1 MGILK
6 NYFDGIYCI
15 TSKTDSKR
23 KKNFIKQVK
32 ELGLY
37 DDITFYYFED
47 TNTYSIPRNK
57 ITKLLKH
64 PLLKRSLSCAIS
76 HYNCVKDAQKNG
88 YNNVLIFEDDVY
100 FPKDINTIV
109 KILDNMPKDYG
120 LIRFS
125 WPFSLC
131 ENFEYSLI
139 ERNECCAAAYALS
152 KDAIDDYVNHQQ
164 NVQLEV
170 ADHFF
175 LILDKEKY
183 KCYYSNTWL
192 AFPFDDTHE
201 LERYIADLA
210 RTYPTDK
217 VKEIQ
222 RNMYYETSERL
233 RSSIWSR
240 NF

>member
-1 MGILK
+1 MGVLK
-6 NYFDGIYCI
+6 KYFDGIYCI
-15 TSKTDSKR
+15 TSKTNSKR
-23 KKNFIKQVK
+23 KQNFIKQVK

-47 TNTYSIPRNK
+47 TDIYSIPRK
-57 ITKLLKH
+57 RITRMLKH
-64 PLLKRSLSCAIS
+64 PFFRKSLSCAIS
-76 HYNCVKDAQKNG
+76 HYNCVMDAKKNG

-100 FPKDINTIV
+100 FPKNIDTIV
-109 KILDNMPKDYG
+109 KLLDNMPKDYD

-139 ERNECCAAAYALS
+139 EHNECCAAAYALS
-152 KDAIDDYVNHQQ
+152 KKAIDDYVYHQK
-164 NVQLEV
+164 NVQFEV

-175 LILDKEKY
+175 LILDKEKH

-201 LERYIADLA
+201 LERFVSDFGRI
-210 RTYPTDK
+210 YPTDK
-217 VKEIQ
+217 VKETQ
-222 RNMYYETSERL
+222 KNMYYETGERL
-233 RSSIWSR
+233 NSSIWYN